1 VDEFSMGSETMAEQT
16 GWLAAFALFVW
27 TMIGELHPG
36 AAMGASFGCVFFI
49 FLPDPTVG
57 GMCFRFVRKLGLA
70 IVSWGFGYATGIA
83 VGSAVAMLAAIIGS
97 ALAAAV
103 LGALNLMVLNDGDLP
118 HWLATLIR
126 AVLRLKPGGRDEP

>member
-1 VDEFSMGSETMAEQT
+1 MAEQT
-16 GWLAAFALFVW
+16 GWFTAFALFVW
-27 TMIGELHPG
+27 AMIGQLHPG

-57 GMCFRFVRKLGLA
+57 GMYFKFARKLGLA

-83 VGSAVAMLAAIIGS
+83 VGGTIAMLAALFGG

-118 HWLATLIR
+118 HWLTTIVR
-126 AVLRLKPGGRDEP
+126 AVLRLKPGGHDEP

>member
-1 VDEFSMGSETMAEQT
+1 MADQT
-16 GWLAAFALFVW
+16 GWFMAFALFVGA
-27 TMIGELHPG
+27 MVGDLHPG
-36 AAMGASFGCVFFI
+36 SAMGASFGCVFFI
-49 FLPDPTVG
+49 FLPDPTAG
-57 GMCFRFVRKLGLA
+57 GMVFKFIRKLGLA

-83 VGSAVAMLAAIIGS
+83 VGGAVSMLAALLGG

-118 HWLATLIR
+118 HWLTSIVR

>member
-1 VDEFSMGSETMAEQT
+1 MAEQT
-16 GWLAAFALFVW
+16 GWFTAFALFVW
-27 TMIGELHPG
+27 AMIAQLHPG

-49 FLPDPTVG
+49 FLPDATVG
-57 GMCFRFVRKLGLA
+57 GMYFKFARKLGLA

-83 VGSAVAMLAAIIGS
+83 VGGTIAMLAALFGG

-118 HWLATLIR
+118 HWLTSIVR
-126 AVLRLKPGGRDEP
+126 AVLRLKPGGHDEP

>member
-1 VDEFSMGSETMAEQT
+1 MAEQT
-16 GWLAAFALFVW
+16 GWFAAFALFVW
-27 TMIGELHPG
+27 TMIGQLHPG

-49 FLPDPTVG
+49 FLPDPTAG
-57 GMCFRFVRKLGLA
+57 GMLFKFARKLGLA

-83 VGSAVAMLAAIIGS
+83 VGGTIAMLAALFGG

-118 HWLATLIR
+118 HWLVSIMR
-126 AVLRLKPGGRDEP
+126 AILRLKPGGRDEP